1 MTEQTELSGRTILVV
16 EDEMMLAMML
26 EDMLQDAGCAVVC
39 VTSVGQGLLALNQ
52 TRFDAAVLDVNLNGV
67 RSYLLAD
74 RLVERGIPFIF
85 ATGYGDA
92 QVRELYPERPI
103 VTKPYLEQDIV
114 RALVKV
120 IESNAGS

>member
-1 MTEQTELSGRTILVV
+1 
-16 EDEMMLAMML
+16 ML

-39 VTSVGQGLLALNQ
+39 VTSVGQGLAALNQ
-52 TRFDAAVLDVNLNGV
+52 RRFDAAVLDLNLNGV

-92 QVRELYPERPI
+92 QVRQLYPERPI
-103 VTKPYLEQDIV
+103 VNKPYLEHDIIAALV
-114 RALVKV
+114 RAMT
-120 IESNAGS
+120 SDAGS